1 MLYAWDIVV
10 QEGPVTDARAPSHCS
25 LLNPPETEP
34 CNRHD
39 VVSRR
44 GIPCCGTEQNGGRRQ
59 LPRGMRHQ
67 ARQGLTMQCE
77 DITRPSSCLSALSDL
92 FVNVQDDES
101 QTPPMKRVAVGSAAP
116 AMATMPLPRP
126 IPAGS
131 SGKEN
136 GFVDIHSVQSGRSSS
151 SSPQE
156 KVGIGAYFK
165 RLPDTGDL
173 EVKSFLRNSP
183 AELSGQIQIGDRITH
198 VDGVLVVGWSLSE
211 LADKILGPTGSEAE
225 VSFLRRTTGEPYTVK
240 VIRGRNT
247 LLCPRG

>member
-39 VVSRR
+39 VVNRR

-92 FVNVQDDES
+92 FMN
-101 QTPPMKRVAVGSAAP
+101 AP
-116 AMATMPLPRP
+116 
-126 IPAGS
+126 G
-131 SGKEN
+131 
-136 GFVDIHSVQSGRSSS
+136 
-151 SSPQE
+151 
-156 KVGIGAYFK
+156 
-165 RLPDTGDL
+165 
-173 EVKSFLRNSP
+173 
-183 AELSGQIQIGDRITH
+183 
-198 VDGVLVVGWSLSE
+198 
-211 LADKILGPTGSEAE
+211 
-225 VSFLRRTTGEPYTVK
+225 
-240 VIRGRNT
+240 
-247 LLCPRG
+247 